1 MVFSISLYHQTERR
15 TKFLRRIDD
24 IELSGDATGLDMKKW
39 MCEWMKEHTNIKF
52 PEPYEL
58 KFTKDD
64 GKEIDDNAMFDHSH
78 HYKVI
83 YTSWQTMLSNDA
95 AAQSVETAFREAMS
109 SRSVPSASSQPA
121 SSSDVPANPPV
132 VEQSPSDG
140 FQLLEHHMKHCKN
153 TKGYSIT
160 FIQGE
165 PHVATGHGAYMPW
178 TSVSEDPKEFLNF
191 IKRFNVVITH
201 SPEDFADY
209 DDLHALAL
217 FLEDFGDNRVV
228 KLFKEVENNN
238 VIDETLQGHEKALMI
253 VSLMSHEQR
262 TRLKMIAD
270 EVISSDSDASDHGS
284 DERASSVPLENLFV
298 PFSGRPMKLGGDE
311 QTTTEPADTPIDDTE
326 TDDVNTTEVA
336 VNTGGVETI
345 ILVKK
350 NQNTVG
356 FLRIN
361 LDNTTY
367 VYHYPKSGTFKKV
380 CDVFQSKLGISVG
393 CVGMS
398 GEFQYSLCQ
407 GQSVLTGYE
416 TITSFMDGRAE
427 EHKVL
432 NLRPRI
438 AGGAKS
444 VMKTALKSKMD
455 KKTILEQ
462 CAKDLRD
469 EVCGATPYNCQLL
482 NEAKDYLKL
491 VQGIAPKD
499 AGAVFQMAVGALSIE
514 DATKAMSLFDT
525 SNKKTNTTE
534 EKIEEFIK
542 IALKEKL
549 ASFQSHAEMFEKAE
563 QGIIASFVS
572 LYGHFAQSSSSKSYD
587 NSKLK
592 DMLVARISNLKRD
605 ATSDASVD
613 GMTQMFASAS
623 I

>member
-1 MVFSISLYHQTERR
+1 MVLSVSVYHETERR

-24 IELSGDATGLDMKKW
+24 IDFKGETTISDIKCFI
-39 MCEWMKEHTNIKF
+39 CEWMKDKTNIKF
-52 PEPYEL
+52 PETYEMKL
-58 KFTKDD
+58 LSDD
-64 GKEIDDNAMFDHSH
+64 DHKIDDNVLVQDGK

-83 YTSWQTMLSNDA
+83 YTNWQTLLAKGLGNHPN
-95 AAQSVETAFREAMS
+95 AQEMNRLFNEGILGQS
-109 SRSVPSASSQPA
+109 A

-132 VEQSPSDG
+132 VEQFPSDG
-140 FQLLEHHMKHCKN
+140 FQSLEYHMKHCNN
-153 TKGYSIT
+153 TKGYNIT

-165 PHVATGHGAYMPW
+165 PHIATGHGAYMPW
-178 TSVSEDPKEFLNF
+178 KSVSDDPTEFLNF

-217 FLEDFGDNRVV
+217 FLEDFGDDRVV

-238 VIDETLQGHEKALMI
+238 VIDETLKGHEKALMI

-284 DERASSVPLENLFV
+284 DERASSMPLENLFV

-311 QTTTEPADTPIDDTE
+311 QTTTEPADAPIDDA
-326 TDDVNTTEVA
+326 DTTEFA
-336 VNTGGVETI
+336 VNAGGVETI

-350 NQNTVG
+350 NQNTVAS
-356 FLRIN
+356 LRIN

-499 AGAVFQMAVGALSIE
+499 AGAVFELAVGALSIE

-542 IALKEKL
+542 IALKQKL

-605 ATSDASVD
+605 TMTDASVD

>member
-1 MVFSISLYHQTERR
+1 MLSVSVYHETERR

-24 IELSGDATGLDMKKW
+24 IDFKGETTISDIKCFI
-39 MCEWMKEHTNIKF
+39 CEWLKDETNIKF
-52 PEPYEL
+52 PDTYEMKL
-58 KFTKDD
+58 LSNDD
-64 GKEIDDNAMFDHSH
+64 HEIDDNVLVQDGK

-83 YTSWQTMLSNDA
+83 YTNWQTLLAKGLDNHPN
-95 AAQSVETAFREAMS
+95 AQEMNRLFNEGILGQS
-109 SRSVPSASSQPA
+109 A

-132 VEQSPSDG
+132 VEQFPSDG
-140 FQLLEHHMKHCKN
+140 FQSLEYHMKHCKN
-153 TKGYSIT
+153 TKGYNIT

-165 PHVATGHGAYMPW
+165 PHIATGHGTYMPW
-178 TSVSEDPKEFLNF
+178 KSVSDDPTEFLDF
-191 IKRFNVVITH
+191 IKRFNVVITNDH
-201 SPEDFADY
+201 EDLAQY
-209 DDLHALAL
+209 DDIHALAM
-217 FLEDFGDNRVV
+217 FLDGFDEGRAL
-228 KLFKEVENNN
+228 KLCEEVEKEN
-238 VIDETLQGHEKALMI
+238 VIDDQVVGHERSLI
-253 VSLMSHEQR
+253 VVSLMSQKQR
-262 TRLKMIAD
+262 EELKVIAS
-270 EVISSDSDASDHGS
+270 ETISSDSDASDHGS
-284 DERASSVPLENLFV
+284 DERASSFSLENLFV

-311 QTTTEPADTPIDDTE
+311 QATTEPSDTTI
-326 TDDVNTTEVA
+326 DDVNTTEVA
-336 VNTGGVETI
+336 VNAGGVETI

-350 NQNTVG
+350 NQNTIG
-356 FLRIN
+356 SLRIN

-438 AGGAKS
+438 VGGAKS

-499 AGAVFQMAVGALSIE
+499 AGAVFELAVGALSIE

-605 ATSDASVD
+605 TTTDASVD